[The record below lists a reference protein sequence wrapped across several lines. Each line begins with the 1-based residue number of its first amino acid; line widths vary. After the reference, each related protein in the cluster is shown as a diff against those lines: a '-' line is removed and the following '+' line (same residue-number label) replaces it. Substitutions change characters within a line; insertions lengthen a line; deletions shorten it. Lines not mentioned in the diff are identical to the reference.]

1 MLGKGAVAGA
11 GGERPA
17 PRRRAGGEYRIAKL
31 NRKAWP
37 EGGGGVES
45 RDPCAAVHAWISA
58 VLLQTASSGCC
69 LLPVVCCLLPAASC
83 LLPAVLL
90 CCCAKEKRRK
100 KNEEICKKQ

>member
-37 EGGGGVES
+37 EGGGA
-45 RDPCAAVHAWISA
+45 RALCRATP
-58 VLLQTASSGCC
+58 
-69 LLPVVCCLLPAASC
+69 
-83 LLPAVLL
+83 VLL
-90 CCCAKEKRRK
+90 CMH
-100 KNEEICKKQ
+100 